1 MIDAGKMKGD
11 AHHHGVQDYDGD
23 LNFATD
29 AWTSP
34 NQKAMVAFTVHFEH
48 DGVPMSLVLD
58 VLEVPVSHSGLNL
71 ADAFAKML
79 EDLGLDTK
87 VSSRSAKFARELTD
101 CLRYSG

>member
-1 MIDAGKMKGD
+1 MRLTYYCGT
-11 AHHHGVQDYDGD
+11 QEYDGD

-34 NQKAMVAFTVHFEH
+34 NQKALIAFTVHFEH
-48 DGVPMSLVLD
+48 NGMPMSLVLN
-58 VLEVPVSHSGLNL
+58 VVELPVSHSGLNL

-87 VSSRSAKFARELTD
+87 VRSCQAD
-101 CLRYSG
+101 SNM